1 MAGVGPWSK
10 EGDRDAVGTGC
21 GEARSLGGS
30 VDGVLVVFCVE
41 RSHLDGSIP
50 EDDERGMFCGEVCS
64 SRLGL
69 T

>member
-10 EGDRDAVGTGC
+10 EGGCDAVGTGC

-30 VDGVLVVFCVE
+30 VNGVSVVFCVE
-41 RSHLDGSIP
+41 RSHLGGSIP
-50 EDDERGMFCGEVCS
+50 EGDEKGRFCGEVCS